1 MFMQRWSFR
10 LEFLALLVAGLAGSG
25 CAAGAQPSSAVARES
40 TQPVCVGPVARIGG
54 KPVTKWPKPMTAVT
68 LEAVNSFSQSQS
80 GGGAGGGATY
90 TQTHIQVESSEKF
103 DVGITRALDGCADCL
118 IHVKSV
124 PAGAHAG
131 MSAETIWTG
140 MEIEIFTSKRAGAPK
155 AASETRKE

>member
-68 LEAVNSFSQSQS
+68 LEAVNSFSQSELPGHS
-80 GGGAGGGATY
+80 TA
-90 TQTHIQVESSEKF
+90 
-103 DVGITRALDGCADCL
+103 
-118 IHVKSV
+118 
-124 PAGAHAG
+124 
-131 MSAETIWTG
+131 
-140 MEIEIFTSKRAGAPK
+140 APT
-155 AASETRKE
+155 A